1 MKQWKPL
8 VASLVVIALA
18 MGALAA
24 WKHLGPTT
32 GPAPANDNRAA
43 SDPPPANGEPSGLK
57 YQAVPFEKLP
67 ELDPLGL
74 WPRNGQRMSSVEFW
88 VMWQTAGFSKCR
100 LLGTSDQ
107 RDWFDLG
114 STGGEDH
121 CLQASLAYF
130 GSAVTF
136 AVEFDA
142 GGTRYRSAPRTVYFG
157 QGAHFARRS
166 HEFTP
171 GDAPGQTFPL
181 EVFGRNPRRL
191 SLDAFLAVWFPQELV
206 TFVAHGRERE
216 GDDGGE
222 VLFGVQDPAVLE
234 GRGCQGFLEVYD
246 VVTDTYDRTRI
257 LIRP

>member
-8 VASLVVIALA
+8 IASLVVIALA

-24 WKHLGPTT
+24 WKYLGGKP
-32 GPAPANDNRAA
+32 GPAPSNTNRAA
-43 SDPPPANGEPSGLK
+43 DNPPPANGENSDLK
-57 YQAVPFEKLP
+57 YEAVPLEKLP

-74 WPRNGQRMSSVEFW
+74 WPRDGQRMSSVEFW
-88 VMWQTAGFSKCR
+88 VMWRTTGFSKCR
-100 LLGTSDQ
+100 LLATTDR

-121 CLQASLAYF
+121 YLQASLAYF
-130 GSAVTF
+130 GSAVSF

-157 QGAHFARRS
+157 QGAHFTRRS
-166 HEFTP
+166 FEFSL
-171 GDAPGQTFPL
+171 GDGKNQTFPI

-191 SLDAFLAVWFPQELV
+191 PLDSFIGVWFPDDLV
-206 TFVAHGRERE
+206 TFVGHGRERE

-222 VLFGVQDPAVLE
+222 IAFGVQDPAVLN
-234 GRGCQGFLEVYD
+234 GQGCMGFLEMYD
-246 VVTDTYDRTRI
+246 VVTDTYDRAQITFR
-257 LIRP
+257 R